1 MSEPE
6 KFLARW
12 SRRKQE
18 AEHDAE
24 KPNDALPEENVSE
37 APVVKGPVTEAVSAE
52 EKEPEFDLS
61 SLPPVESI
69 GAGTDIRAFLQKG
82 VPLELSRAA
91 LRRAWVSDPAIRDF
105 IEVAENQW
113 DFATGS
119 DIPGFGPLE
128 ASDDVRRMVAE
139 MFQGRLDAPV
149 VERAPTE
156 NSVQESADEQNPQ
169 GVTQHAALQNPEP
182 QNLPKTSSTGDD
194 GIVQRE
200 EENTATQQDARPSE
214 SDLPIKRAHGG
225 ALPQ

>member
-18 AEHDAE
+18 AEHEAE
-24 KPNDALPEENVSE
+24 KPDDALPEENVSE

-169 GVTQHAALQNPEP
+169 GVTQHATLQNPEP

>member
-6 KFLARW
+6 NFLTRW

-18 AEHDAE
+18 AEHEAETPDDARRE
-24 KPNDALPEENVSE
+24 DNVAE
-37 APVVKGPVTEAVSAE
+37 APVVEGSQTEAVSAE

-91 LRRAWVSDPAIRDF
+91 LRRAWVSDPTIRDF

-139 MFQGRLDAPV
+139 IFQGRPDATAA
-149 VERAPTE
+149 ESAPTE
-156 NSVQESADEQNPQ
+156 NSVQELADEQNSQ

-182 QNLPKTSSTGDD
+182 QNLPEASSVRDNT
-194 GIVQRE
+194 IVQRE
-200 EENTATQQDARPSE
+200 EENTATQHDARHSE
-214 SDLPIKRAHGG
+214 DDLPIKRAHGG

>member
-6 KFLARW
+6 NFLTRW

-18 AEHDAE
+18 AEHEAETPDDAPRE
-24 KPNDALPEENVSE
+24 DNMAE
-37 APVVKGPVTEAVSAE
+37 APVVEGSQTEAVSAE

-91 LRRAWVSDPAIRDF
+91 LRRAWVSDPTIRDF

-139 MFQGRLDAPV
+139 IFQGRPDATAA
-149 VERAPTE
+149 ESAPTE
-156 NSVQESADEQNPQ
+156 NSVQELADEQNSQ

-182 QNLPKTSSTGDD
+182 QNLPEASSVRDNT
-194 GIVQRE
+194 IVQRE
-200 EENTATQQDARPSE
+200 EENTATQYDAQHSE
-214 SDLPIKRAHGG
+214 DDLPIKRAHGG

>member
-6 KFLARW
+6 NFLTRW

-18 AEHDAE
+18 AEHEAETPDDAPRE
-24 KPNDALPEENVSE
+24 DNVAE
-37 APVVKGPVTEAVSAE
+37 APVVEGSQTEAVSAE

-91 LRRAWVSDPAIRDF
+91 LRRAWVSDPTIRDF

-139 MFQGRLDAPV
+139 IFQGRPDATAA
-149 VERAPTE
+149 ESAPTE
-156 NSVQESADEQNPQ
+156 NSVQELADEQNSQ
-169 GVTQHAALQNPEP
+169 GVTQRLSLIH
-182 QNLPKTSSTGDD
+182 
-194 GIVQRE
+194 I
-200 EENTATQQDARPSE
+200 
-214 SDLPIKRAHGG
+214 
-225 ALPQ
+225 